1 MKIDID
7 DDGLSISYNSIPT
20 TKGQMIGK
28 GSFGE
33 VYKEV
38 YNGTEVAVKVINIE
52 AAGIHA
58 DTAVSEIQ
66 ALRYIIVK

>member
-1 MKIDID
+1 
-7 DDGLSISYNSIPT
+7 
-20 TKGQMIGK
+20 MIGK